1 MGTLNLVGNLRGKK
15 ITIDGI
21 NTKTELLVK
30 EVLKAPA

>member
-21 NTKTELLVK
+21 NTKTELVK